1 VKDVLCLARW
11 VFVRTQRV
19 VAMEKHAL
27 RTSKVILSILGF
39 GLSGDVCTQC
49 VHLGPR
55 FRWKSQMG
63 S

>member
-1 VKDVLCLARW
+1 MKDVLCLVRW
-11 VFVRTQRV
+11 ILVRTQSV
-19 VAMEKHAL
+19 VAMEKHAF
-27 RTSKVILSILGF
+27 RTSKVVLSILGF

-55 FRWKSQMG
+55 FRRTSQMG